1 MDQVQVLAQ
10 IRSIIQEKLNR
21 LGSLADTVPGEAI
34 LIRDGFFC
42 GRRFYSDG
50 LEAVWFIEENQ
61 IKFYE
66 RDGGILEVLE
76 ITPESL
82 RAANPLRKAA

>member
-10 IRSIIQEKLNR
+10 VRTIIREKLNQ
-21 LGSLADTVPGEAI
+21 LGSLADSVPGEAI

-61 IKFYE
+61 VKFYD
-66 RDGGILEVLE
+66 RDGGILEVLGL
-76 ITPESL
+76 TTDSL
-82 RAANPLRKAA
+82 TTASPLRKAA

>member
-1 MDQVQVLAQ
+1 MDQVQVLTQ
-10 IRSIIQEKLNR
+10 VRSTIREKLNR
-21 LGSLADTVPGEAI
+21 FGSSAETAPGEAI

-66 RDGGILEVLE
+66 RDGSIIEVLK

-82 RAANPLRKAA
+82 STDSTVLKAA